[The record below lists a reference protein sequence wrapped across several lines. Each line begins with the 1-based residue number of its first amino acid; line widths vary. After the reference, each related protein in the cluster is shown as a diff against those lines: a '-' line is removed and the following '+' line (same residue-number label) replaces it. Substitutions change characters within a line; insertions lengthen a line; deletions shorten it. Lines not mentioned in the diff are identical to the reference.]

1 MDFLWSLR
9 CVQKLQEIILLCNF
23 RSAAGYLENG
33 LDTTLLTK
41 TTGEGSEW
49 RNLSQQN
56 HSRTSRGEDFSILGK
71 KQDFWPHSLQVSEVS
86 LGDRAIF
93 IGIMKVDGL
102 RHSEKSLLLF
112 VHRSSLAQ
120 TTETVRSSAET
131 AQKWVGGTSSTA
143 RTGVMNQ
150 PPETEPRPVVLF
162 CICLPKYWNLH
173 FGMNQQQSGGTS
185 FQCPLLHLTQVSV
198 IFSSEYLLSIS
209 QLILRNLQHDPDASK
224 S

>member
-23 RSAAGYLENG
+23 RNAAGYLENG

-93 IGIMKVDGL
+93 IGIMKVDGF
-102 RHSEKSLLLF
+102 RHSEKSYLLF

-120 TTETVRSSAET
+120 TTETVRTSAET
-131 AQKWVGGTSSTA
+131 ERKWAGGTSSTA

-150 PPETEPRPVVLF
+150 PPETELRPVVLF
-162 CICLPKYWNLH
+162 WICLPKYWNLH
-173 FGMNQQQSGGTS
+173 FVMNQQQSGGTS
-185 FQCPLLHLTQVSV
+185 FKCLLLHLTQVSA

-209 QLILRNLQHDPDASK
+209 QLILRNLQHDPDTSK